1 MHVVTLSDSRC
12 FANATWIIG
21 VRSSL
26 GGPDLIHAV
35 PRLVKMCFAAA
46 FPKLVERAVAGL
58 TLTHIS
64 APPPAISPRSDTQYF
79 TVAQAGPCWLKLR
92 ETGEVGIYAPDSL
105 PDAQLDLL
113 VLQES

>member
-1 MHVVTLSDSRC
+1 
-12 FANATWIIG
+12 
-21 VRSSL
+21 
-26 GGPDLIHAV
+26 
-35 PRLVKMCFAAA
+35 LVKMCFAAA